1 VTDDV
6 LYEIQRSLGRIE
18 NKIDNNAAALSTH
31 TAHDETVQKAL
42 FERIEALQLGSAKQ
56 KGFVTAIVSV
66 GSALGAGAGYLLE
79 RSGWFGHHG

>member
-1 VTDDV
+1 MTDDV

-18 NKIDNNAAALSTH
+18 QKIDGNAATLAAH
-31 TAHDETVQKAL
+31 TSHDETVQKAL

-79 RSGWFGHHG
+79 RMTFGHHG